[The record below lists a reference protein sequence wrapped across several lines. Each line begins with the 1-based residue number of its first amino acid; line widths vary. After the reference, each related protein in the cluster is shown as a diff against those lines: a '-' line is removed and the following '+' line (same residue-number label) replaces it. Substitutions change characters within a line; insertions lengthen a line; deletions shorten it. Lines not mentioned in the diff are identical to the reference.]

1 MTLREQ
7 EEYSALRATIRQRGT
22 ARVWIIT
29 AGLAIWSAEAI
40 ATAVL
45 GTPPV
50 VSLVPLLL
58 LAATFEAVFAL
69 HVGIERIGRYIQVF
83 HETDGTAAWEAAA
96 MDFGRPARGTA
107 ADPLAVALFAIAAV
121 LNFVPVLAAVPV
133 PIELIVIGGAHAL
146 FLARLAAARAG
157 AARQR
162 AADLARFLEM
172 KSTRA

>member
-22 ARVWIIT
+22 ARVWIIA
-29 AGLAIWSAEAI
+29 AGLAVWSAETLT
-40 ATAVL
+40 TAVL
-45 GTPPV
+45 GAPPA

-58 LAATFEAVFAL
+58 LAATFESAFAL
-69 HVGIERIGRYIQVF
+69 HIGVERIGRYLQVF
-83 HETDGTAAWEAAA
+83 HETDGAAAWEAVA

-107 ADPLAVALFAIAAV
+107 TDPLAVALFAIAAV
-121 LNFVPVLAAVPV
+121 LNFWPVLAAVPV

-157 AARQR
+157 AGRQR
-162 AADLARFLEM
+162 AADLARFREM
-172 KSTRA
+172 KRAAP